1 MSSVNV
7 LDVQILN
14 GELLPFSST
23 FRFQITFECV
33 AEIPDDL
40 VSWRSA
46 RTPASFTP
54 PSSSR
59 LLLLLSLPVPP
70 LQDWRVVYVGSAKAK
85 AFDQVLDSVLVGP
98 VKCGV
103 SRFELEVPGPKYAE
117 IPPDDLLGS
126 TAVMLSCFY
135 REKEFVR
142 VGYWVSNV
150 YNKAL
155 AEGEEPPKAPPQE
168 DISRSVLKEKPCVT
182 RWPIEWT

>member
-1 MSSVNV
+1 
-7 LDVQILN
+7 
-14 GELLPFSST
+14 
-23 FRFQITFECV
+23 
-33 AEIPDDL
+33 
-40 VSWRSA
+40 
-46 RTPASFTP
+46 
-54 PSSSR
+54 
-59 LLLLLSLPVPP
+59 VPP